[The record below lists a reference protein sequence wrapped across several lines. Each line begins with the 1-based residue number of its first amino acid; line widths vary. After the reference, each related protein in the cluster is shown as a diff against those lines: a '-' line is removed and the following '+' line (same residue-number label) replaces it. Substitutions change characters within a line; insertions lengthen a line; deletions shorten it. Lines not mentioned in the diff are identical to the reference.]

1 LEGVPDPAT
10 QINVDPCGSGSR
22 STTLS
27 GTRTLT
33 ASGSVIHNYESCS
46 RSRRPLYY
54 RSTAQIIS
62 LKANRRQQGSTGR
75 KKAQSCSRYTEET
88 QVLFQNSK
96 VIILFI
102 VVLHTEIN

>member
-1 LEGVPDPAT
+1 VEGVPDPST

-22 STTLS
+22 STTPP

-62 LKANRRQQGSTGR
+62 LKANRRQEE
-75 KKAQSCSRYTEET
+75 KKLKAAHATLRRCKFFSRI
-88 QVLFQNSK
+88 QR
-96 VIILFI
+96 
-102 VVLHTEIN
+102 